1 MAEVFDC
8 VVIGGGAAGL
18 MCAATAGQR
27 GRRVLVLE
35 HSNKVGRK
43 ILMSGGGR
51 CNFTNYEVEPRHYR
65 SDNPRFCISALRRY
79 TPERFL
85 QLVHKHQVPYHEKTL
100 GQLFCDRK
108 SKDILNLLLAECD
121 QGQVQIRT
129 SSPAR
134 HVQSIAHS
142 QASQADAAKQPLGA
156 GGAEPRF
163 RLMLDSGA
171 VLCHS
176 LVVATGGLSIP
187 SMGATGFGYE
197 LAEQFGLAVTTRE
210 AALVPFTLKGRWL
223 RLAQELA
230 GVSLPVRVSCQGQS
244 FVEAMLFTHRGLSG
258 PAILQVS
265 NYWHPGEPVEVD
277 FLPENSV
284 RTLLDEW
291 RRSGAKAGLKALF
304 SRHLPSRLVAAWLE
318 VHPELRTLVDKP
330 VAQYR
335 SSELEALAHA
345 FHHWRCVP
353 SGTEGYRTAE
363 VTRGGIDTREVSSKT
378 FEALAVPGLYFV
390 GEVLDV
396 TGWLGGYNFQ
406 WAWASGYCAGQHV

>member
-1 MAEVFDC
+1 
-8 VVIGGGAAGL
+8 

-35 HSNKVGRK
+35 HSNKVGKK

-51 CNFTNYEVEPRHYR
+51 CNFTNYEVEPRHYL
-65 SDNPRFCISALRRY
+65 SGNPRFCISALRRY

-85 QLVHKHQVPYHEKTL
+85 ELVHKHQVPYHEKTL

-108 SKDILNLLLAECD
+108 SKDILDLLLAECE

-129 SSPAR
+129 STPVR
-134 HVQSIAHS
+134 QVQRLAPPQGG
-142 QASQADAAKQPLGA
+142 QAGEGLGVDA
-156 GGAEPRF
+156 RF
-163 RLMLDSGA
+163 RLSLDSGA

-187 SMGATGFGYE
+187 TMGATGFGYE
-197 LAEQFGLAVTTRE
+197 LAKQFGLAVTQRD
-210 AALVPFTLKGRWL
+210 AALVPFTLKGQWL
-223 RLAQELA
+223 SLAQELA

-258 PAILQVS
+258 PAMLQIS
-265 NYWHPGEPVEVD
+265 NYWRPGEPIEVD
-277 FLPENSV
+277 LLPENSLHQ
-284 RTLLDEW
+284 LLEQW
-291 RRSGAKAGLKALF
+291 RRGGAKAGLKTLLA
-304 SRHLPSRLVAAWLE
+304 RHLPSRLVGAWLE
-318 VHPELRTLVDKP
+318 VHPELRALVDKP

-335 SSELEALAHA
+335 SSELEALVHA
-345 FHHWRCVP
+345 FQRWRCVP

-363 VTRGGIDTREVSSKT
+363 VTRGGVDTKEVSSKT
-378 FEALAVPGLYFV
+378 FEAISVPGLYFV
-390 GEVLDV
+390 GEVLDI

-406 WAWASGYCAGQHV
+406 WAWASGYCAGECV

>member
-8 VVIGGGAAGL
+8 IVIGGGAAGL

-35 HSNKVGRK
+35 HSNKVGKK

-65 SDNPRFCISALRRY
+65 SENSHFCISALRRY
-79 TPERFL
+79 PPERFL

-108 SKDILNLLLAECD
+108 SKDILDLLLAECE

-129 SSPAR
+129 SSPVR
-134 HVQSIAHS
+134 RVTRWPGFQT
-142 QASQADAAKQPLGA
+142 QAPGSSLEADPV
-156 GGAEPRF
+156 PRF
-163 RLMLDSGA
+163 QLTLGSGT

-187 SMGATGFGYE
+187 TMGATGFGYE
-197 LAEQFGLAVTTRE
+197 LAEQFGLAVTARE

-223 RLAQELA
+223 GLAQQLA
-230 GVSLPVRVSCQGQS
+230 GVSLPVHVTCGGQS

-258 PAILQVS
+258 PAMLQIS
-265 NYWHPGEPVEVD
+265 NYWAPGAPIEID
-277 FLPENSV
+277 LLPGDSV
-284 RTLLDEW
+284 RDLVEQW
-291 RRSGAKAGLKALF
+291 RHSGAKASLKTLLA
-304 SRHLPSRLVAAWLE
+304 RHLPSRLVAAWLE
-318 VHPELRTLVDKP
+318 AHPQLRALVDKP

-335 SSELEALAHA
+335 NDELEPLVQA

-363 VTRGGIDTREVSSKT
+363 VTRGGIDTKGVSSKT
-378 FEALAVPGLYFV
+378 FEALSVPGLYFI

-406 WAWASGYCAGQHV
+406 WAWASGYCAGQYV